1 MKTLKN
7 ILSRMGYITKSE
19 LAELNSSPGFL
30 HLKVVIKW
38 GGLPR
43 EQLFIRQA
51 INRIEEVEA
60 ANIDYCR
67 EVFFSAQDCHWLRE
81 AISNAE
87 TSGIAK

>member
-19 LAELNSSPGFL
+19 LAELNSSPGFS

-38 GGLPR
+38 SGMPR

-60 ANIDYCR
+60 SNIDYCR
-67 EVFFSAQDCHWLRE
+67 EVFFSAEDCRWLRQSL
-81 AISNAE
+81 SNAE
-87 TSGIAK
+87 ASEITV